1 MQVKSPSFVTVDG
14 RKIAYD
20 EVSPPNPKGTI
31 FLLTGLAAKRLG
43 WAHQLDVFGREY
55 RTIAIDHRDIGDSD
69 PYTASYTSADQADDA
84 AGVLRALG
92 VNRAHV
98 VGISMGGFVA
108 LELALRQPAL
118 VQRLV
123 LVSTSA
129 GGSTHTQPSTEFM
142 SRMLLPE
149 YRTGEIGERAKRT
162 YAAIMA
168 PGYCEAHPDEWEQI
182 AENARYKPQSD
193 ESYQRQWMSCQTHN
207 VADRLDQIAVP
218 TLVIH
223 GDFDPLVPV
232 QNGRYLAAHIPGARY
247 IEYPNIGHIPIVER
261 AADFNRDVLAFLAEE
276 NSPHPESA

>member
-1 MQVKSPSFVTVDG
+1 MQVKSPSFVSVDG

-20 EVSPPNPKGTI
+20 EVSPPNPKGTV

-69 PYTASYTSADQADDA
+69 PYTDPYTAADQADDA

-92 VNRAHV
+92 VNHAHV

-108 LELALRQPAL
+108 LELALRHPAL
-118 VQRLV
+118 VERLV

-142 SRMLLPE
+142 SRMMLPE

-182 AENARYKPQSD
+182 AENARYKPQSN
-193 ESYQRQWMSCQTHN
+193 ESYQRQWMACQTHN
-207 VADRLDQIAVP
+207 VADHLDQIAVP

-247 IEYPNIGHIPIVER
+247 IEYPNTGHIPIVER
-261 AADFNRDVLAFLAEE
+261 AADFNRDVLAFLS
-276 NSPHPESA
+276 SPQSV